1 MVDFRMLGLGVR
13 AAVVCLALGAL
24 AACNE
29 ATTPSAASALP
40 VAGAPTSNPASMA
53 PVISGTPANSTL
65 QVGQPF
71 AFTPSV
77 GSPSGAT
84 LGFLLLSA
92 PAFLSVDA
100 STGVV
105 SGTPAGIDIGTY
117 PGIRVAVTD
126 GSTTVAGPAFTL
138 TVAADPVSN
147 GPAVTGALS
156 IAGAPITAA
165 VEGVAWSFR
174 PTVTVAGSGA
184 TLSYRAANLP
194 RWMTVAQVNGTL
206 SGTPPPGAVGT
217 YANIVLSVS
226 DGTSEAALPA
236 FSLAV
241 SAPRA
246 PTISGRPSTAAT
258 VGAAYSFRP
267 TATDP
272 NGYPLVFIVAG
283 KPAWANFD
291 PRTGTLSGV
300 PTSADAGKSSTVTV
314 TASDG
319 FSTASLPAFTVAVA
333 GAANSGSAAL
343 SWVAPTLRTDGTALN
358 NLAGFRIYYGTVSGS
373 YPNSI
378 SITNPKLG
386 GYTVEALPAGTYY
399 FVTTAFDAYGN
410 ESAYS
415 NPVSKTIL

>member
-1 MVDFRMLGLGVR
+1 MVDFRMLGRAAR
-13 AAVVCLALGAL
+13 AAVVCVALGTL

-29 ATTPSAASALP
+29 GTTPSAASALP
-40 VAGAPTSNPASMA
+40 VAGTPLGNTASSA

-65 QVGQPF
+65 AVGQPF
-71 AFTPSV
+71 SFTPSA

-92 PAFLSVDA
+92 PAFLSIDPA
-100 STGVV
+100 TGVV
-105 SGTPAGIDIGTY
+105 SGTPATVDIGSY

-126 GSTTVAGPAFTL
+126 GTTTVAGPTFKL
-138 TVAADPVSN
+138 TVVADPASN
-147 GPAVTGALS
+147 GPAATGTLS

-174 PTVTVAGSGA
+174 PTVTVASAGA
-184 TLSYRAANLP
+184 TLTYRAANLP
-194 RWMTVAQVNGTL
+194 GWMTVIQATGTL
-206 SGTPPPGAVGT
+206 SGTPPAGAVGT

-226 DGTSEAALPA
+226 DGTGEAALPA
-236 FSLAV
+236 FSLSV

-246 PTISGRPSTAAT
+246 PVISGSPSTTARAG
-258 VGAAYSFRP
+258 VAYRFRP

-272 NGYPLVFIVAG
+272 NGYPLVYTVAG
-283 KPAWANFD
+283 KPAWATFD

-300 PTSADAGKSSTVTV
+300 PTGADAGKSSRVTV

-319 FSTASLPAFTVAVA
+319 FSTASLPPFTLAVTGLA
-333 GAANSGSAAL
+333 SSGSAAL
-343 SWVAPTLRTDGTALN
+343 SWVAPTLRTDGTPLT
-358 NLAGFRIYYGTVSGS
+358 NLAGFRIYYGTASGS

-386 GYTVEALPAGTYY
+386 GYTVDALPPGTYY